1 VPARADA
8 AAPTPNARTRA
19 APEAVRTTSAPRA
32 APAAAHRE
40 DAAKGAD
47 DLAPARAA
55 TVSVPANND
64 DLVEATAEDDH
75 GACPPRA
82 APNALAATD
91 ASAPP
96 RGTARR
102 TREESI
108 VLFLLPRG
116 TRGCALV
123 SVFGN
128 RLGSFRKG
136 VFVGCS
142 HPILLCTAAN
152 YDNL

>member
-1 VPARADA
+1 
-8 AAPTPNARTRA
+8 
-19 APEAVRTTSAPRA
+19 VRTTSAPRA

-64 DLVEATAEDDH
+64 HLVEATADDDH

-102 TREESI
+102 TKEESI
-108 VLFLLPRG
+108 LLFLLPRR

-128 RLGSFRKG
+128 RLGLVSKRCFRRM
-136 VFVGCS
+136 VPS
-142 HPILLCTAAN
+142 HSSMYRCKF
-152 YDNL
+152 